1 MAIHYVILILTIVM
15 AIGYCRWL
23 LVMVIHYLI
32 LLMIIV
38 MAVGFG
44 YQPLLMAIDY
54 YEWLLNSFLLLVIL
68 RFNF

>member
-1 MAIHYVILILTIVM
+1 
-15 AIGYCRWL
+15 

-32 LLMIIV
+32 LLVIIV

-54 YEWLLNSFLLLVIL
+54 CEWLLNLFLLLVIL